1 MQFWYIIEESTGGEW
16 IVTGEKP
23 EYSSTPDKYGQHWTS
38 GINSDWYSD
47 DDLTIYLENAE
58 RSAKVII
65 LMLDLMQYLFIYK

>member
-1 MQFWYIIEESTGGEW
+1 MQFWYVIEESTGGEW

-47 DDLTIYLENAE
+47 DDL
-58 RSAKVII
+58 
-65 LMLDLMQYLFIYK
+65 FI